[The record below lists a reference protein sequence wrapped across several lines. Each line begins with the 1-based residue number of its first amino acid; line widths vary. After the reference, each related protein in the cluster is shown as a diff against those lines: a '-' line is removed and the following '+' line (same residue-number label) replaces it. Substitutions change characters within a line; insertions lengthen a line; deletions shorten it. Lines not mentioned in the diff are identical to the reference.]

1 MGRKELIQEVITDKI
16 IRNNINKDIEDVD
29 EYMQLKQI
37 KTIADNKDL
46 DDALLIEDIDDNE
59 LNSHSVEVMPP
70 SENKLNSESENPSK
84 EVNIKLMQ
92 PVLPDSSF
100 PKVPKVPD
108 DTYKKMMIEIEF
120 YNRNIYLLSSEIY
133 RYKGTDKNNFEY
145 NEFIYNT
152 NKSKKIEL
160 DNNFTDP
167 KKLLIDV
174 LGEINLFMLSIGHR
188 FDTLKELFDSFK
200 GDIDKKKLTPLLR
213 LIDENKN
220 LQFGLFDNYTGII
233 NKLRYYSKMRP
244 SIFIKMIE
252 IKSITTQKP
261 VITGILFKGASTIY
275 NKPSK
280 TDEEKEKFNQIHKTF
295 QRIYNRHLVL
305 SKYVEFKNYECKVLS
320 QIYLHWFKLYNNL
333 LELKN
338 IYNKST
344 RVELKNKIKNLI
356 NMYNE
361 FFDEKLEYTNFPNT
375 KWKALSA
382 AFNELHILKHTTGGG
397 LSGIDEA
404 KLEQYEKRFK
414 NYEDIETSSDV
425 SSLSG
430 EEDND
435 EPLYTKVYKQYTDA
449 QKKVKN
455 YETKFEIPAAL
466 FLELLDRAGY
476 DEQSKKI
483 ALLKLIKKKIRTLMV
498 KMNIDIPD
506 DAGNISG
513 DDEDYRNTDSTITQP
528 PSKDPKLLIKSA
540 LKALS
545 LSSMPVFNLKKIY
558 EKLKELDGETTFIG
572 GLRSILEVIGGRMHA
587 SIMISSLYEDVMKT
601 IKDNID
607 HAELNKLE
615 NNQKKLKTTM
625 DSLAKVIS
633 TSPHIVSELLKAV
646 DKNNVIG
653 SLQQYAHEFTDQMG
667 KSDKQV
673 KTTLSIIGKIGSI
686 ANVFDKTIQM
696 IKDQEK
702 RLEIEEMYKESLNR
716 SLYNSI
722 LHAVQK
728 TGLIATSL
736 HRHVSHIQKQ
746 NIDMHET
753 IDAQIKAIG
762 KNSEQVKNTMKH
774 LMKFSL
780 SSIMN
785 VYDKTFTNVRDQLS
799 GNDKA
804 LKELEKIDQENRVK
818 YNKILAE
825 IAKDITATPQMFA
838 HMLDKIRSNNQSN
851 IIGSLEEYGKTL
863 SKTNEETKN
872 VLKVIDKIGQIPNI
886 LHKVVNKIEDD
897 DARQSIENVTFANL
911 DKNLMKLLT
920 TVGSAATSMGGIALQ
935 SHKSIQKAKNQVQEI
950 MDDLKKNSELTNEA
964 IKAMTKINLIGQNGI
979 IIDIQNIYNQL
990 ISNMTNMTD
999 KLENRYTLQFQT
1011 NLKQLL
1017 SALPSVM
1024 STADIIKP
1032 IYEKSRGNYD
1042 NLQKELKQKID
1053 EIKESN
1059 NTVKTTLKNAL
1070 SGINAVNEINQLV
1083 EKVSQQ
1089 IEEHDISEI
1098 EMLPEALAKN
1108 IDLLLSTALTA
1119 STMTGPASKSSAQSN
1134 GGSWIPSILMNMNP
1148 SNSSDTEKNLKK
1160 KQDKKSKLIPYTM
1173 LGGAASDDKNKKST
1187 DVKKLDDKD
1196 KKPVKTLAN
1205 TEKVNYS
1212 KILTDIENWID
1223 ILETGDSA
1231 LNTLNNMIDDYKKI
1245 FLPDDSKQ
1253 IQDFF
1258 KPLDDYS
1265 KVTKINK
1272 STAPG
1277 INDTSADES
1286 NKIKNSV
1293 NNLHLGDY
1301 KNRLEEFIKDY
1312 KSKYEKYKKEL
1323 NDISETLNGIEKNL
1337 TSYFSQDLS
1346 ETKFDDFKEKVRLAK
1361 KDTSKQLTLLEETYK
1376 KLQIKDLEDIYKDK
1390 LLEPSLSID
1399 DEKTI
1404 NNDKKK
1410 LSSLRQKVKNITDKL
1425 SSLNSLDKP
1434 KDGSS
1439 ITSVKDTLLELKG
1452 KTKIK
1457 SKSPIAKVAGVI
1469 EYQDE
1474 TGNRVIADKT
1484 SPYVML
1490 WNKYINDIKDG
1501 TKINEEIEDSMHTTY
1516 KANKLDPE
1524 VALEVTRDDKIIF
1537 VVIIFIIRQISLGLT
1552 EMLIDYNRIT
1562 TLYNCLIVYAIF
1574 YILIIGIIIL
1584 VVNLDDYKMRIVF
1597 NYFNMHIN
1605 PSGISLHLFLVI
1617 GLMIMMYILMY
1628 NIYKDF
1634 EYKTNTITEIEKM
1647 RLVYKLELMT
1657 IFIYVM
1663 TAAITLL
1670 S

>member
-37 KTIADNKDL
+37 KTIADNESLTNLL
-46 DDALLIEDIDDNE
+46 DEETDTSNLKKTEDIEGEEEQENGRTIVAIRNSTEVNVQKTTIQTDKNLTGILLTNAPSPPQTQAEQNKFYRLIDRIEQNIENIRRKKNE
-59 LNSHSVEVMPP
+59 MTIFMRKDSKIINLQSPVNIINDKLSSKAE
-70 SENKLNSESENPSK
+70 SIISDYDNKLLRYFKLRLSLKLNQLKKFFEDFNNLYKSQEENIILTDTYFSQFLVTNINKKLEAYNAGSSTIIKDISGNNPSK
-84 EVNIKLMQ
+84 VQNVDTKYKTVLINKIEAEIMKIKKQHYKSKENEKSLKQMLVVTSKFYKFCEIKVEYLKFKKNEAI
-92 PVLPDSSF
+92 VLLDIHS
-100 PKVPKVPD
+100 K
-108 DTYKKMMIEIEF
+108 I
-120 YNRNIYLLSSEIY
+120 SEI
-133 RYKGTDKNNFEY
+133 RKIIIKIKNRELITKF
-145 NEFIYNT
+145 NEFISTEINYNDEKSISEFQ
-152 NKSKKIEL
+152 NKLDDILDIMIKSKSE
-160 DNNFTDP
+160 P
-167 KKLLIDV
+167 
-174 LGEINLFMLSIGHR
+174 
-188 FDTLKELFDSFK
+188 
-200 GDIDKKKLTPLLR
+200 P
-213 LIDENKN
+213 
-220 LQFGLFDNYTGII
+220 
-233 NKLRYYSKMRP
+233 
-244 SIFIKMIE
+244 
-252 IKSITTQKP
+252 
-261 VITGILFKGASTIY
+261 
-275 NKPSK
+275 
-280 TDEEKEKFNQIHKTF
+280 
-295 QRIYNRHLVL
+295 
-305 SKYVEFKNYECKVLS
+305 
-320 QIYLHWFKLYNNL
+320 
-333 LELKN
+333 
-338 IYNKST
+338 
-344 RVELKNKIKNLI
+344 
-356 NMYNE
+356 
-361 FFDEKLEYTNFPNT
+361 
-375 KWKALSA
+375 
-382 AFNELHILKHTTGGG
+382 TGGG